1 MVMQVTSLSEVQ
13 SYERSLERSKL
24 SLSRPDRPERF
35 ALDGREWDL
44 LDGVFAPV
52 YSPSTETALEL
63 LGLTGDRPRAMR
75 GSFLE
80 IGTGSGV
87 VAVTAAL
94 AGCSRVVASDINP
107 AAVRNAALNI
117 SRHKVGHRARAVLGD
132 MFAGLAPGERFDT
145 IFWSSNYVLAPDWYA
160 YRHLHEAAYVDA
172 GYRAHRA
179 FVEGAH
185 QRLNE
190 GGSVLLHFSSR
201 GDHDALREIAA
212 GTGRTLRTLRSVRV
226 PENVYG
232 DMTVEHMLLEITA
245 D

>member
-1 MVMQVTSLSEVQ
+1 M
-13 SYERSLERSKL
+13 ERSRC
-24 SLSRPDRPERF
+24 SLSRPDRPDRF
-35 ALDGREWDL
+35 TLGGREWDL

-52 YSPSTETALEL
+52 YSPSTETALDL
-63 LGLTGDRPRAMR
+63 LGLTGERAGPWP

-80 IGTGSGV
+80 IGAGTGV

-94 AGCSRVVASDINP
+94 AGCRRVVASDVNP
-107 AAVRNAALNI
+107 AAVRNAELNI
-117 SRHKVGHRARAVLGD
+117 ARHRVGRRARAVHGD
-132 MFAGLAPGERFDT
+132 MFAGLTPGERFDT
-145 IFWSSNYVLAPDWYA
+145 VFWSSNYVLAPDWYA
-160 YRHLHEAAYVDA
+160 YRDLHEAAYVDV

-185 QRLNE
+185 HWLAD

-201 GDHDALREIAA
+201 GDLDALRRIAA
-212 GTGRTLRTLRSVRV
+212 DTGRTLRTRRSVHV

-232 DMTVEHMLLEITA
+232 DMTVEHLLLEIVA